1 MEGMLAMCGSSAEG
15 LIINIW
21 VMQDYKA
28 QVWESKYRITLLV
41 PEPPPCPLSSLKGL
55 FKVAVVN
62 ERELLIQFP
71 DADLKL
77 FDIDG
82 ELIGDTRSGLG
93 FWMLT
98 SHFLQVNITP
108 LPLFE
113 MQDHGANEEPPSSTT
128 TMYAICYR
136 TILLLVSRCGWAM
149 FFLLCIVC
157 RYLGA

>member
-1 MEGMLAMCGSSAEG
+1 MEGMLAVCGSAGG
-15 LIINIW
+15 LVINIW

-28 QVWESKYRITLLV
+28 QVWESKYRINLLV
-41 PEPPPCPLSSLKGL
+41 PEEPPCPFSSLKGL

-82 ELIGDTRSGLG
+82 ELIGNTRSGPE
-93 FWMLT
+93 FWTLT
-98 SHFLQVNITP
+98 FHFLQENITP
-108 LPLFE
+108 LPLFG
-113 MQDHGANEEPPSSTT
+113 MQDHGADEEPPLSTT
-128 TMYAICYR
+128 TMYATCYR

-157 RYLGA
+157 WYLGA